1 MKIILIRHGQ
11 YKPQSETQSEQ
22 LTKLGRTQAKLIGKR
37 LRDYK
42 IDQIFVST
50 MPRALETAE
59 LILKEIDYKKKM
71 IKTDL
76 LRECIPGFPL
86 SLQKKYGLTDTKRFK
101 KDIIQSEKAFKN
113 FINVKLNAKNTNKTV
128 LIVCHGNIIR
138 YLACKVLG
146 IETLKWV
153 KLDILQC
160 SLSIFELRNQKEEK
174 MKLISFN
181 DVGHIPISKQTFI

>member
-22 LTKLGRTQAKLIGKR
+22 LTKLGRTQTKLIGKR

-59 LILKEIDYKKKM
+59 LILEEIDYKKKM
-71 IKTDL
+71 IKSDL

-101 KDIIQSEKAFKN
+101 KDIIQ
-113 FINVKLNAKNTNKTV
+113 
-128 LIVCHGNIIR
+128 
-138 YLACKVLG
+138 Y
-146 IETLKWV
+146 
-153 KLDILQC
+153 
-160 SLSIFELRNQKEEK
+160 
-174 MKLISFN
+174 
-181 DVGHIPISKQTFI
+181 